1 MIDIARMY
9 NTGVFTKYW
18 SSCLYPKQNI
28 ILLYKN
34 TFCEQTLTLIK
45 HMPFKEARDSYRQ

>member
-9 NTGVFTKYW
+9 NTGVFTKYR

-28 ILLYKN
+28 ILLYNN
-34 TFCEQTLTLIK
+34 TFCEQTLTLIE

>member
-9 NTGVFTKYW
+9 NTGVFTKYR

-28 ILLYKN
+28 ISLYNN
-34 TFCEQTLTLIK
+34 TFCEQTLTLIE
-45 HMPFKEARDSYRQ
+45 HMPFKEGRDSYRQ